1 MAGIEVMEPTR
12 KRARLQVQAAHGPL
26 VSLSAILDLAKETQ
40 RCVVEGEAAFNAG
53 HIICCGIRATTS
65 AAVEVESLCL
75 QTSAV
80 RGPPHTIKVQVC
92 NETGAVKGEC
102 TCKAGLSGQCKH
114 LFATLIYLNRTSATS
129 LDSLSCTDVQQQW
142 GRASAASIYK
152 PRPISLFCHVEQLQP
167 ISVPEDVQ
175 ALIRKELIDA
185 VPNSALAKHK
195 TRARKSI
202 PFTSNLNIVRAI
214 DTIFTQG
221 CYLRE
226 HTKFSFF
233 ESVLDGEKTVLKR
246 FTLEHLN
253 ENEKSFYLQNVCLS
267 YAKAREICRETTD
280 QSSTL
285 WLSERK
291 KELLEASA
299 ENSTRLKKEVH
310 AVGKQNWTGL
320 MSRGYKGGVVPD
332 VDLMAALIRAKCGGN
347 RLSEFAGLRTMND
360 RFAIRI
366 QWNSA
371 PETGDEGSE

>member
-1 MAGIEVMEPTR
+1 MF
-12 KRARLQVQAAHGPL
+12 
-26 VSLSAILDLAKETQ
+26 ILM
-40 RCVVEGEAAFNAG
+40 
-53 HIICCGIRATTS
+53 
-65 AAVEVESLCL
+65 
-75 QTSAV
+75 
-80 RGPPHTIKVQVC
+80 
-92 NETGAVKGEC
+92 
-102 TCKAGLSGQCKH
+102 
-114 LFATLIYLNRTSATS
+114 YRTSATS
-129 LDSLSCTDVQQQW
+129 LDALSCTDVQQQW

-285 WLSERK
+285 WHSERK
-291 KELLEASA
+291 KRITGSICRELYTFEERGTRSWEAKLDRLYCREPFKGNEATMYGKDNEPLALEEYEKTHNESV
-299 ENSTRLKKEVH
+299 SKL
-310 AVGKQNWTGL
+310 GL
-320 MSRGYKGGVVPD
+320 VVIPD
-332 VDLMAALIRAKCGGN
+332 VPWLGYSRM
-347 RLSEFAGLRTMND
+347 E
-360 RFAIRI
+360 
-366 QWNSA
+366 
-371 PETGDEGSE
+371 